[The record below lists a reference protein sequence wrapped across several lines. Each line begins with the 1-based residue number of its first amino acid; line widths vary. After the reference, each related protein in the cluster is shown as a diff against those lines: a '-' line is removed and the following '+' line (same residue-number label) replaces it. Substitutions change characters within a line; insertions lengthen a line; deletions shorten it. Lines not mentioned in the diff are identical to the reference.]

1 MSKRWNAMR
10 AEGVATLETPRLVT
24 YKEVDRQPNMIDIRT
39 FVSLLVL
46 TAVIGIAVWGSL
58 AKLDSATN
66 GDGELRVESHR
77 KTLKVLESGLVHRLL
92 VAEGDHVLEGQ
103 PLIELDRSNADAD
116 AAIYRQRYYSTQAQL
131 ARYQAE
137 AAGRTAVRFPDELLA
152 RADDPDVRAAMITEA
167 DLFDSRMSGLR
178 ARLEL
183 LESRRKQLQSQVES
197 TDNQIASTRE
207 QIALSIDELES
218 VEFLFKKNLIQKSRY
233 LGVKRGHVDLVARL
247 SEFQSRRAQIETEI
261 GTIDL
266 DLLDAQEQAR
276 KEALTQVSVLQS
288 LLLELE
294 QQVGRAA
301 NKVGLFTLRAPL
313 SGTIVKLDVYSE
325 GIVVLAGEPLM
336 DIVPDNDELVVET
349 KIDPDDIDNVSVGM
363 EAKVRISAFNTR
375 TTPLLTGKVTL
386 VTADVVSPPGKEE
399 KYYIALVTLGEDQ
412 VKRLN
417 GLELAAGMKATVL
430 IVKGERTVLDYLLSP
445 LTVMAET
452 AMREP

>member
-1 MSKRWNAMR
+1 MPADGTS
-10 AEGVATLETPRLVT
+10 TLETPRLVT
-24 YKEVDRQPNMIDIRT
+24 YRKVDRTPNMLDIRT
-39 FVSLLVL
+39 FVTLVVV
-46 TAVIGIAVWGSL
+46 TAVIGIAIWGSL
-58 AKLDSATN
+58 AKLDSATS
-66 GDGELRVESHR
+66 GKGELRVESHR
-77 KTLKVLESGLVHRLL
+77 KTLKVLESGMVHRLM
-92 VAEGDHVLEGQ
+92 VAEGDHVVEGQ
-103 PLIELDRSNADAD
+103 PLIELDRTNADAD
-116 AAIYRQRYYSTQAQL
+116 AAIFRQRHYSTQAQL

-137 AAGRTAVRFPDELLA
+137 AAGRTAVRFPDELL
-152 RADDPDVRAAMITEA
+152 DPDVRTAMITEA

-183 LESRRKQLQSQVES
+183 LESRRNQLQSQVEA

-207 QIALSIDELES
+207 QIALSTDELES

-233 LGVKRGHVDLVARL
+233 LGVKRGHVELKARL
-247 SEFQSRRAQIETEI
+247 SEFQSRRAQLETEI

-266 DLLDAQEQAR
+266 DLLDAQEQSR
-276 KEALTQVSVLQS
+276 KEALTQVSTLQS

-301 NKVGLFTLRAPL
+301 SNVDLFTLRAPL

-336 DIVPDNDELVVET
+336 DIVPDNDELIIET
-349 KIDPDDIDNVSVGM
+349 KIDPDDIDNVTVGM
-363 EAKVRISAFNTR
+363 EAKVRISAFSAR

-386 VTADVVSPPGKEE
+386 VTADIASPPDAEE
-399 KYYIALVTLGEDQ
+399 TYYLAMVTLGEDQ
-412 VKRLN
+412 IKRLN

-430 IVKGERTVLDYLLSP
+430 IVKGERTVLDYLLTP
-445 LTVMAET
+445 LTIMAET

>member
-1 MSKRWNAMR
+1 MPADGTS
-10 AEGVATLETPRLVT
+10 TLETPRLVT
-24 YKEVDRQPNMIDIRT
+24 YRKVDRTPNMLDIRT
-39 FVSLLVL
+39 FVTLVVV
-46 TAVIGIAVWGSL
+46 TAVIGIAIWGSL
-58 AKLDSATN
+58 AKLDSATS
-66 GDGELRVESHR
+66 GKGELRVESHR
-77 KTLKVLESGLVHRLL
+77 KTLKVLESGMVHRLM
-92 VAEGDHVLEGQ
+92 VAEGDHVVEGQ
-103 PLIELDRSNADAD
+103 PLIELDRTNADAD
-116 AAIYRQRYYSTQAQL
+116 AAIFRQRHYSTQAQL

-152 RADDPDVRAAMITEA
+152 RADDPDVRTAMITEA

-183 LESRRKQLQSQVES
+183 LESRRNQLQSQVEA
-197 TDNQIASTRE
+197 TDNQIGSTRE
-207 QIALSIDELES
+207 QIALSTDELES

-233 LGVKRGHVDLVARL
+233 LGVKRGHVELKARL
-247 SEFQSRRAQIETEI
+247 SEFQSRRAQLETEI

-266 DLLDAQEQAR
+266 DLLDAQEQSR
-276 KEALTQVSVLQS
+276 KEALTQVSTLQS

-301 NKVGLFTLRAPL
+301 SNVDLFTLRAPL

-336 DIVPDNDELVVET
+336 DIVPDNDELIIET
-349 KIDPDDIDNVSVGM
+349 KIDPDDIDNVTVGM
-363 EAKVRISAFNTR
+363 EAKVRISAFSAR

-386 VTADVVSPPGKEE
+386 VTADIASPPDAEE
-399 KYYIALVTLGEDQ
+399 TYYLAMVTLGEDQ
-412 VKRLN
+412 IKRLN

-430 IVKGERTVLDYLLSP
+430 IVKGERTVLDYLLTP
-445 LTVMAET
+445 LTIMAET